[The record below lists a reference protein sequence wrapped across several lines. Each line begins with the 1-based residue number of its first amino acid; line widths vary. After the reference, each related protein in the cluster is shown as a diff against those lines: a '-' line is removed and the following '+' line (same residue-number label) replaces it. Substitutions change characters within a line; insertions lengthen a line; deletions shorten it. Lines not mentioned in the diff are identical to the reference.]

1 MTLGTFVQNNRPR
14 WQRLEAMLAVIET
27 RGPRKTDRPFLREL
41 SALYR
46 ATTGDLAFAQT
57 HYRNTT
63 IQLFL
68 HQLVARAHNQI
79 YRPHRLSS
87 HVLGRFVF
95 NEIPQ
100 AIREHLPAVT
110 WSAII
115 FLLGIALGLSAV
127 QFDERAASII
137 LPNNVLNSI
146 YSGQMWTG
154 SIFSVVPAPVASTFL
169 FTSNISVALLAFAGG
184 LSCGVITAL
193 ILFQN
198 GFMLGVVFKL
208 CADYGLLGALLAFIA
223 GHGWLEISAVVI
235 AGGAGFV
242 IANALINPGSYS
254 RTDALARQGPSAVRM
269 AIACVPALV
278 TAGCIEAFISPSHV
292 PVWFKAALGL
302 TLGGCFWAY
311 LLLTGKRDVNS
322 INELAGSLRSVV
334 AAPKGKD

>member
-1 MTLGTFVQNNRPR
+1 
-14 WQRLEAMLAVIET
+14 MLAVIET

-87 HVLGRFVF
+87 QVLGRFVF

-100 AIREHLPAVT
+100 AIREHIPAIT

-115 FLLGIALGLSAV
+115 FLMGIALGLSAV

-137 LPNNVLNSI
+137 LPNNILNSI

-154 SIFSVVPAPVASTFL
+154 SIFSVVPAPVASTSL

-184 LSCGVITAL
+184 LSCGVITAW

-223 GHGWLEISAVVI
+223 GHGWLEISSVVI
-235 AGGAGFV
+235 AGGAGLV
-242 IANALINPGSYS
+242 VANALINPGCYS
-254 RTDALARQGPSAVRM
+254 RADALALQGRSAVRM
-269 AIACVPALV
+269 AVACVPALV
-278 TAGCIEAFISPSHV
+278 TAGCIEAFVSPSHA

-311 LLLTGKRDVNS
+311 LLLTGKTD
-322 INELAGSLRSVV
+322 
-334 AAPKGKD
+334 PKTTK

>member
-1 MTLGTFVQNNRPR
+1 MTLGAFVNTNRPR
-14 WQRLEAMLAVIET
+14 WQRLESMLVVIET
-27 RGPRKTDRPFLREL
+27 RGPQKADRPFLREL

-87 HVLGRFVF
+87 RVMGRFLF
-95 NEIPQ
+95 SEIPQ
-100 AIREHLPAVT
+100 AIREHLPAIT

-115 FLLGIALGLSAV
+115 FLMGIALGLSAV

-137 LPNNVLNSI
+137 LPNNILNSI

-184 LSCGVITAL
+184 LSGGVITAI

-223 GHGWLEISAVVI
+223 GHGFLEISSVVI
-235 AGGAGFV
+235 AGGAGLV
-242 IANALINPGSYS
+242 VANALINPGSYS
-254 RTDALARQGPSAVRM
+254 RSDALARQGRSAVRM
-269 AIACVPALV
+269 AVACVPSLV
-278 TAGCIEAFISPSHV
+278 TAGCIEAFVSPSQA
-292 PVWFKAALGL
+292 PVWFKAVLGL

-311 LLLTGKRDVNS
+311 LLLTGK
-322 INELAGSLRSVV
+322 AGGTTSGLS
-334 AAPKGKD
+334 PTEKGQARG

>member
-1 MTLGTFVQNNRPR
+1 
-14 WQRLEAMLAVIET
+14 MLAFIET
-27 RGPRKTDRPFLREL
+27 RGPAKTDRPFLREL

-57 HYRNTT
+57 HFRGTT
-63 IQLFL
+63 MQLFL
-68 HQLVARAHNQI
+68 QQLVARAHNQI

-87 HVLGRFVF
+87 SVFGRFVF
-95 NEIPQ
+95 SEIPQ
-100 AIREHLPAVT
+100 AIREHLTAVT

-115 FLLGIALGLSAV
+115 FLMGIALGLSAV

-137 LPNNVLNSI
+137 LPNNILNSI

-154 SIFSVVPAPVASTFL
+154 SIFSVVPAPVASTYL

-184 LSCGVITAL
+184 LSGGLITGW

-223 GHGWLEISAVVI
+223 GHGLLEISSIII
-235 AGGAGFV
+235 AGGAGLV
-242 IANALINPGSYS
+242 VANALINPGSYS
-254 RTDALARQGPSAVRM
+254 RSDAMAQQGRSAVRM
-269 AIACVPALV
+269 AVACVPALV
-278 TAGCIEAFISPSHV
+278 TAGCIEAFVSPSHA

-302 TLGGCFWAY
+302 TLGGCFWLY
-311 LLLTGKRDVNS
+311 LMITGK
-322 INELAGSLRSVV
+322 SVKV
-334 AAPKGKD
+334 R